1 VECVGILDRGYRGR
15 DAVSESLVKILIQG
29 VLALVLLLAMT
40 WIVLSP
46 SNDEATKAAL
56 VIIGT
61 AVGFLFGQ
69 RTAT

>member
-1 VECVGILDRGYRGR
+1 
-15 DAVSESLVKILIQG
+15 VSESLVKILIQG

-69 RTAT
+69 RTST

>member
-1 VECVGILDRGYRGR
+1 MERVGWLDWGYRCR
-15 DAVSESLVKILIQG
+15 VTVSESLLKILIQG

-69 RTAT
+69 RTST